1 MDKEKTVNNFLR
13 HVDRLVRLPLI
24 TNAEMDC
31 LYGEEMAAA
40 VAKLDSFNRQEK
52 TCERCQSRCCP
63 ACGCELYAPQFSRC
77 PIYDFRPVVCRLHF
91 CHQFNGAQSSLI
103 RELTDI
109 FFDSLATLERQ
120 GNAKVRL
127 FDCPPLTRT
136 APDLVA
142 VVSPWVNTV
151 REGSLNPEYATKL
164 IHQQAQEY
172 CHRTMVGVN
181 EP

>member
-1 MDKEKTVNNFLR
+1 MDKEKAVNDFLQ
-13 HVDRLVRLPLI
+13 HVDWLVHLPLI
-24 TNAEMDC
+24 TDSEIGW

-52 TCERCQSRCCP
+52 MCEHCQSRCCP
-63 ACGCELYAPQFSRC
+63 ACGCELYAPQFSQC

-120 GNAKVRL
+120 GNTQVRL

-136 APDLVA
+136 VPDLVA
-142 VVSPWVNTV
+142 VVSPWVNAV
-151 REGSLNPEYATKL
+151 REGGLNPEYATKL

-172 CHRTMVGVN
+172 CRKMVVMSR
-181 EP
+181 